1 MHARNKAHPEREAQ
15 HGASSGGTD
24 GGFLHGGRT
33 PGRCGGRQRR
43 ESIPGARERS
53 GRRVPVFALRG
64 SGTGAVL
71 RLAGCLNMGL
81 TLLQQTPVAF
91 RQQVCTTSV
100 SGRGAFVFNA
110 PAQRRARRSE
120 CIAAAA
126 RLAVAGALAQAC
138 RPRHCRSGELCA
150 KTPSP
155 PCARIAARAVQ
166 GTLKPLPR
174 VRNII
179 AVGSGKGG
187 VGKSTTAVNL
197 ALALAA
203 AGPRV
208 GILDADV
215 YGPSIPIMLGLS
227 GRPESPD
234 NKSILPMRAHGIE
247 AMSIGLLVEDDTPM
261 IWRGPMATSALT
273 QLLGDTLWGGEE
285 GLDYLVIDL
294 PPGTGDIQLTLA
306 QKIPVAGAVIV
317 TTPQDIATLDA
328 RKALKMFEKLS
339 IGVLG
344 LVENMAVHVC
354 SSCGHAEHVFGEGG
368 AGRMSA
374 QYGVPVLGALPLEIG
389 IREQGDAGVAIVAAR
404 PDSAAGRAYR
414 EVARAML
421 GQLDQRPRVR
431 SGIMASLLGG

>member
-1 MHARNKAHPEREAQ
+1 M
-15 HGASSGGTD
+15 
-24 GGFLHGGRT
+24 F
-33 PGRCGGRQRR
+33 
-43 ESIPGARERS
+43 
-53 GRRVPVFALRG
+53 
-64 SGTGAVL
+64 
-71 RLAGCLNMGL
+71 
-81 TLLQQTPVAF
+81 
-91 RQQVCTTSV
+91 
-100 SGRGAFVFNA
+100 
-110 PAQRRARRSE
+110 
-120 CIAAAA
+120 
-126 RLAVAGALAQAC
+126 
-138 RPRHCRSGELCA
+138 A

-155 PCARIAARAVQ
+155 PGARIAARAVQ

-215 YGPSIPIMLGLS
+215 YGPSIPTMLGLS

-317 TTPQDIATLDA
+317 TTPQDVATLDA
-328 RKALKMFEKLS
+328 RKALKMFEKVEVP
-339 IGVLG
+339 VLG

-368 AGRMSA
+368 GARMAG
-374 QYGVPVLGALPLEIG
+374 QYGVPLLGSLPLEIA
-389 IREQGDAGVAIVAAR
+389 IRQHADSGVPVVAAA
-404 PDSAAGRAYR
+404 PDSAAAAAYR
-414 EVARAML
+414 ELARNVVAEL
-421 GQLDQRPRVR
+421 EKRPRAPA
-431 SGIMASLLGG
+431 SISASLL